1 MAFSFFKK
9 SPAPQVET
17 RKPVQPARGGTTS
30 RPPQSTPPPS
40 APLSVSP
47 SVSPSGGLISLDFI
61 SRDPLEGA
69 RRMGKGEL
77 EVQDVS
83 SGLHPVV
90 EEAAMLFANGEDEAA
105 LSALERATFDDLGS
119 SAEQVWSMLFDLCHA
134 LGRCDAFE
142 AHALAYAE
150 RFERSAPT
158 WPASPSR
165 SAANGPPTL
174 TLSGKLS
181 EASRAMIDQFD
192 RLACKTPLLRLDTAR
207 VQDVDEEGARML
219 TEALVKVRRSGH
231 RVAMINAT
239 HLRDLLAPR
248 VIPGT
253 AALPEQW
260 LLYLETLQQLG
271 DEAAFEEF
279 AIQYA
284 VTFEQSPPSWD
295 ARWVSATLLP
305 CAPEPA
311 KPIGKQAVAL
321 QGEITGAR
329 QDAFAV
335 LTAGDHPPGVL
346 KVECCDLKRMDFI
359 SAGLLF
365 NVITAVQATGRQ
377 PRFVEVRPMIAAL
390 FVLIG
395 VAAVAEI
402 QQRHF

>member
-1 MAFSFFKK
+1 
-9 SPAPQVET
+9 
-17 RKPVQPARGGTTS
+17 
-30 RPPQSTPPPS
+30 
-40 APLSVSP
+40 
-47 SVSPSGGLISLDFI
+47 
-61 SRDPLEGA
+61 
-69 RRMGKGEL
+69 
-77 EVQDVS
+77 
-83 SGLHPVV
+83 
-90 EEAAMLFANGEDEAA
+90 
-105 LSALERATFDDLGS
+105 
-119 SAEQVWSMLFDLCHA
+119 
-134 LGRCDAFE
+134 
-142 AHALAYAE
+142 
-150 RFERSAPT
+150 
-158 WPASPSR
+158 
-165 SAANGPPTL
+165 
-174 TLSGKLS
+174 
-181 EASRAMIDQFD
+181 MIDQFD

-335 LTAGDHPPGVL
+335 LTAGDHPPGVVAQL
-346 KVECCDLKRMDFI
+346 REYRGYFWV
-359 SAGLLF
+359 
-365 NVITAVQATGRQ
+365 
-377 PRFVEVRPMIAAL
+377 IAAIVTAL
-390 FVLIG
+390 VTPPDAGSMIILLLVVGSLYEVGI
-395 VAAVAEI
+395 VAAQMFAKHTKKPDTDSDAEAAKP
-402 QQRHF
+402 